1 MQTKPFPTAVQS
13 QKQAMERSTRTSVK
27 VAVTQAEPVWLDLD
41 ATVEKTCL
49 LISEAAKNGAELIA
63 FPECWIPGYPAWIW

>member
-1 MQTKPFPTAVQS
+1 MQTRPFPTAVQS
-13 QKQAMERSTRTSVK
+13 QKQAMERSTKTSVK

-49 LISEAAKNGAELIA
+49 LISEAAKNGAQVVVL
-63 FPECWIPGYPAWIW
+63 PVSLKDWL